1 MTKHN
6 SENERIKRSYFIFLK
21 EAKQLS
27 EPSVDAAAKALSRF
41 EAYTRQRDFKAFHRQ
56 QAVAFKRH
64 LAEEKGQRLGGKLS
78 KATQHL
84 TLKQLKKFFEW
95 LAMQPGYKAQIQYTD
110 AAYFNLSEKDERI
123 ATVQRERQAP
133 TLEQVKYV
141 ITTMPNGSE
150 IERRN
155 RAVFAF
161 VLLTG
166 ARDAAIASMKLKH
179 VDLVGDCVHQDPREV
194 KTKFSK
200 NITTYFFPVG
210 QEVEEIVRDWV
221 RYLKEEKLWG
231 NDDPLF
237 PATRIAVGKSRQFE
251 PCGLDRKHWSTAT
264 PIRKVFREA
273 FERAGLS
280 YYNPHSLRTTL
291 GQMGE
296 KLCKSPEAFKAWSQN
311 LGHEHVLTTLTSY
324 GTVRTE
330 RQGEIIRELA
340 KGPEHSKPETSTLAK
355 DLVEELRKSGVVI
368 RAQDE

>member
-1 MTKHN
+1 
-6 SENERIKRSYFIFLK
+6 
-21 EAKQLS
+21 
-27 EPSVDAAAKALSRF
+27 
-41 EAYTRQRDFKAFHRQ
+41 
-56 QAVAFKRH
+56 
-64 LAEEKGQRLGGKLS
+64 
-78 KATQHL
+78 
-84 TLKQLKKFFEW
+84 LKQLKKFFEW
-95 LAMQPGYKAQIQYTD
+95 LAMQPGYKARIQYTD
-110 AAYFNLSEKDERI
+110 AAYLNLSEKDERI

-133 TLEQVKYV
+133 TLEQVKHV

-179 VDLVGDCVHQDPREV
+179 VDLVEDCVHQDPREV

-200 NITTYFFPVG
+200 SITTYFFPVG
-210 QEVEEIVRDWV
+210 QEVGEIVRDWV
-221 RYLKEEKLWG
+221 RYLKDEKLWG

-237 PATRIAVGKSRQFE
+237 PATRVAVGPLRQFE

-264 PIRKVFREA
+264 PIRKTFREA

-280 YYNPHSLRTTL
+280 YYNPHSLRKTL
-291 GQMGE
+291 GRMGE
-296 KLCKSPEAFKAWSQN
+296 QLCKSPEAFKAWSQN

-340 KGPEHSKPETSTLAK
+340 KGPEHSKPETSTLVK